1 MDGWMEEEK
10 HLFSLSLSLSLQ
22 FCVWWK
28 KGRADSRRG
37 WCGAPTFTRDGT
49 KGRNSAL
56 AVFVWIARKIGIEW
70 RGGGKKRRNAVLW
83 RNREREREM
92 PNEKMLLNRKKREGE
107 KLRRHPLCCAP
118 IPATWLKFPFWFH
131 LPPFLFVSLFPFL
144 LLRSPSSSSFVRRHN
159 RCRDSL
165 YFSFQSIKRPSA
177 EKPTTVA
184 HVNLWCRRRHI
195 KSLSPTNG
203 ALNESAQQWNQM
215 LPALYSSIGL

>member
-1 MDGWMEEEK
+1 MDGWK
-10 HLFSLSLSLSLQ
+10 KRNIFSLSLSLSLYSFVYDGKRVVLTADGGDAAHQ
-22 FCVWWK
+22 LSRGMEQ
-28 KGRADSRRG
+28 KGG
-37 WCGAPTFTRDGT
+37 
-49 KGRNSAL
+49 L

-83 RNREREREM
+83 RNREREREREM
-92 PNEKMLLNRKKREGE
+92 PNEKMLLSRKKREGE

-203 ALNESAQQWNQM
+203 ALNENAQQWNQM